1 MAVRIKISRLKMIEA
16 LNEVIKNNEKAL
28 KEHEAAEKQYEKD
41 SAKYHS
47 DISALIKKG
56 ALKIGRISKYYRRLS
71 IDINL
76 EEVDHSILPE
86 EPKREPV
93 PHLLPHEIKEI
104 KNAIRMLELSDEE
117 YINTST
123 YKDVAKYL

>member
-1 MAVRIKISRLKMIEA
+1 MIEA
-16 LNEVIKNNEKAL
+16 LNEVVKNNEKAV
-28 KEHEAAEKQYEKD
+28 KEHEAAQKQYEKD

-56 ALKIGRISKYYRRLS
+56 VLKIERVSKYYRRLS
-71 IDINL
+71 IDIDI
-76 EEVDHSILPE
+76 EGMDHSILPE
-86 EPKREPV
+86 EPKREIV
-93 PHLLPHEIKEI
+93 SHLNNHEIKEI
-104 KNAIRMLELSDEE
+104 QNAIRLLELSDEE